1 MSSPSIV
8 FFDEADALMVPR
20 TDGQSEGARD
30 ITSLL
35 MTILSEMTVT
45 GQEVVTIATTAR
57 PHAID
62 SAFLRHFPECIYV
75 PLPDVAAIFNIIQTQ
90 LQKYRR
96 DPFLD
101 TPEGRRK
108 LDLLAGTCM
117 KSGNK
122 KRYLSGDDIVRAM
135 KLVREEKRRELFRAD
150 YFEEVSKPHS
160 HSSYIIDIVP
170 AYSSRWTNNL
180 VPLCAKRR
188 CY

>member
-1 MSSPSIV
+1 MDRKLKRIYDRAKESSPSII
-8 FFDEADALMVPR
+8 FFDDVDALMASR
-20 TDGQSEGARD
+20 TDAQSEGLRA
-30 ITSLL
+30 IQNHLL
-35 MTILSEMTVT
+35 TILSEVTSTRAEVITV
-45 GQEVVTIATTAR
+45 ATTSR

-117 KSGNK
+117 RSGNK
-122 KRYLSGDDIVRAM
+122 KRYLSGDDIVQAM
-135 KLVREEKRRELFRAD
+135 GRIREAKRRELFRAD
-150 YFEEVSKPHS
+150 YFEEVCVPHS
-160 HSSYIIDIVP
+160 HSS
-170 AYSSRWTNNL
+170 
-180 VPLCAKRR
+180 
-188 CY
+188 